1 MLNLF
6 NKKVKKEKE
15 LEIEELKK
23 ELEEC
28 KYLIQR
34 NDTFFNMAIDERLID
49 SNIYERIALIHQY
62 DYIIKKLKNLEYIY
76 IPEENIVKS
85 GEK

>member
-1 MLNLF
+1 MLKLF
-6 NKKVKKEKE
+6 NKKVKTEKE

-34 NDTFFNMAIDERLID
+34 NDTFFNMAIDESLID
-49 SNIYERIALIHQY
+49 SKIYERIALTHQY
-62 DYIIKKLKNLEYIY
+62 DYIIKQLKNLECNYIL
-76 IPEENIVKS
+76 EENTVKL